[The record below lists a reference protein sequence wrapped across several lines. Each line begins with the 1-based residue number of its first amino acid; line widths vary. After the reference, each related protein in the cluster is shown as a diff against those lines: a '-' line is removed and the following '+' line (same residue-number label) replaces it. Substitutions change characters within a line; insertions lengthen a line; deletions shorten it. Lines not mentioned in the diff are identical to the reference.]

1 MVDAWFRYLINIELD
16 TELPPNYAW
25 VWGGSRPTTLTGEND
40 QMTDNLK
47 WYQITMTMTGL
58 LQAEDDADA
67 QYKASEYFDITDL
80 NTGRIEVKDVTPSYD
95 MEGANL

>member
-1 MVDAWFRYLINIELD
+1 
-16 TELPPNYAW
+16 
-25 VWGGSRPTTLTGEND
+25 
-40 QMTDNLK
+40 MTDNLK

-67 QYKASEYFDITDL
+67 RDKASEYFDITDL

-95 MEGANL
+95 MEGAE